1 MFTDRVLLVKW
12 SRLPARAIIAIALLL
27 GIAAFAEPDTQTPH
41 NISSWF
47 SQTEIEALGLNQLSS
62 KQQQALSDWI
72 TARVGATE
80 KETRETLKNDS
91 AFVKEASKTPDRIKS
106 HIVGELNGW
115 DGSTVFEL
123 QNGQIWR
130 QRGTERSKKRLS
142 NPPVIIEKNVFGF
155 YVMKLTET
163 GQRVKVRRIR

>member
-1 MFTDRVLLVKW
+1 MFTDRVFRVKW
-12 SRLPARAIIAIALLL
+12 SGLPFRLPIAIAVLL
-27 GIAAFAEPDTQTPH
+27 GSTVSADADTQASRE
-41 NISSWF
+41 ISNWF
-47 SQTEIEALGLNQLSS
+47 SQTEIEALGLNRLSPE
-62 KQQQALSDWI
+62 QQQALSDWI
-72 TARVGATE
+72 AARMGATE

-91 AFVKEASKTPDRIKS
+91 AFVKEASKTPDRIES
-106 HIVGELNGW
+106 HIVGELTGW
-115 DGSTVFEL
+115 DSNTVFEL

-163 GQRVKVRRIR
+163 GQKVKVKRIR